1 MQCLQSMSKE
11 IARQMETFQEGYI
24 HSGLRDLWVGLC
36 VGMKC
41 LGCSDSAFKITIQ
54 CYH

>member
-24 HSGLRDLWVGLC
+24 SFRSQGFVGGFVC
-36 VGMKC
+36 GYEMFGM
-41 LGCSDSAFKITIQ
+41 
-54 CYH
+54 

>member
-24 HSGLRDLWVGLC
+24 HSGLRDLWVG
-36 VGMKC
+36 MKC
-41 LGCSDSAFKITIQ
+41 LGGSDSAFKITIQ